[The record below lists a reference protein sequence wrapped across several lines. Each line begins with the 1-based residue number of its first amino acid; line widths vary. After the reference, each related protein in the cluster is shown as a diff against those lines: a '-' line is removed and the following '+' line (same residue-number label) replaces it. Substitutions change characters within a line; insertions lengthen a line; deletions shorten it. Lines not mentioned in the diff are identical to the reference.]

1 MSGINVE
8 YFDKLILAQ
17 GVEYTTNS
25 HATGLNN
32 NVLVIGGSGSG
43 KTMSIAEPRLLE
55 AYGSSLVVTLSK
67 RRLADMYTPLLQK
80 RGYKVMVLD
89 FTEPTAST
97 VGYDP
102 LSYVRE
108 EEDVAYLAEALVMS
122 NPQKRCSTADPYWS
136 DAAVCLMSALIQYV
150 RESVT
155 NPSFDSV
162 LTALAELTIFSDGNL
177 TTMTSLDDMF
187 DALAKKNRDSY
198 AVRNWATFR
207 ELPIRTS
214 LCVFS
219 ELNSSITRTFT
230 HRVRQLMTMPELI
243 DFTRIGTER
252 SVLFVIGSPVNNAL
266 YQFIDLL
273 YSQMIKELFSYA
285 EQQKNGEGLP
295 VPVTF
300 IFDDFAS
307 GSRIHGFS
315 EIIST
320 SRAARMS
327 FILLLQSESQLEHMY
342 GPAAAQSIE
351 DNCDSM
357 VFMGGNNLETAQKIG
372 LRIDQSPQEVLI
384 MPLGWEWVFRRGEEP
399 VFVERY
405 DTPNDPRYIAARRAF
420 ERTIAETEGSG
431 ASRRR
436 DADKAAQ
443 DKHRLASIK
452 AGEQKRPTRDE
463 VRSENLTALIDTS
476 REIIRMYEMRGET
489 KKQADEIAI
498 LASLYMEKSDVHDV
512 KAHEE
517 VFSLACQLVDLG
529 DCSRAERIMDKL
541 CDRHCSSFGPA
552 DNTTLKYLALLC
564 IIQEKI
570 NAHRKA
576 SKNLSRLKSY
586 GSDRMPLLVTKT
598 EEICRKIR
606 ENK

>member
-1 MSGINVE
+1 MSNINIK
-8 YFDKLILAQ
+8 YYDKLILGQ
-17 GVEYTTNS
+17 GVEYTTNCY
-25 HATGLNN
+25 ATGLNN

-43 KTMSIAEPRLLE
+43 KTKSIVEPRLLE
-55 AYGSSLVVTLSK
+55 SYGSSLVVTVSK
-67 RRLADMYTPLLQK
+67 RRLVDMYTPILQK
-80 RGYKVMVLD
+80 RGYKVMILD
-89 FTEPTAST
+89 FTDPTNST

-102 LSYVRE
+102 LSFVRE
-108 EEDVAYLAEALVMS
+108 EEDVAHLAEALVMS
-122 NPQKRCSTADPYWS
+122 NPEKRYSDSDPYWT
-136 DAAVCLMSALIQYV
+136 DAAECLLSALMLYV
-150 RESVT
+150 LET
-155 NPSFDSV
+155 KKTPSFDSV
-162 LTALAELTIFSDGNL
+162 LTLLAELEVFNDGDL
-177 TTMTSLDDMF
+177 TVTSLDEAF
-187 DALAKKNRDSY
+187 AAVAKKNRDSY
-198 AVRNWATFR
+198 AARNWATFR

-230 HRVRQLMTMPELI
+230 RRVRQLMTMPDLI
-243 DFTRIGTER
+243 DFTQIGVER

-266 YQFIDLL
+266 NQVINLF

-300 IFDDFAS
+300 VFDDFAS

-327 FILLLQSESQLEHMY
+327 FILLLQSESQLAYMY
-342 GPAAAQSIE
+342 GPVAAQNIAE
-351 DNCDSM
+351 NCDSM
-357 VFMGGNNLETAQKIG
+357 VFMGCNNLETAQKIG
-372 LRIDQSPQEVLI
+372 LRIDQSPQEVLS

-405 DTPNDPRYIAARRAF
+405 DTPNNPRYIAARRAF
-420 ERTIAETEGSG
+420 ERTIAEKEGSG
-431 ASRRR
+431 TSRRR

-452 AGEQKRPTRDE
+452 ASEPKRPTRDE

-476 REIIRMYEMRGET
+476 REIIRMHEMRGET

-498 LASLYMEKSDVHDV
+498 LASLYMEKSDIHDV
-512 KAHEE
+512 KAHDE

-541 CDRHCSSFGPA
+541 CDRHCSSFGPE

-586 GSDRMPLLVTKT
+586 GSDRLPSLVTKT